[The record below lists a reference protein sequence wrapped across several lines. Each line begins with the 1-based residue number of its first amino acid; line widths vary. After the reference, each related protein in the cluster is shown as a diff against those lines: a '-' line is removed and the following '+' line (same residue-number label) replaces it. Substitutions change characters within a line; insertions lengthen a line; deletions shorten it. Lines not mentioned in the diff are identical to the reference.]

1 MDITLKNVKIY
12 AGLSQSS
19 DAFTAS
25 VYVDGKKVGEA
36 KDDGRGGNNYVDVRD
51 AEGRWHRNLY
61 QKMQEEAAKHTQ
73 TYEIARLPGDEAMGW
88 GWSETY
94 PHNLDSYIRELLNQ
108 SIK

>member
-12 AGLSQSS
+12 AGLSQDS

-51 AEGRWHRNLY
+51 AEGRWNRNLS
-61 QKMQEEAAKHTQ
+61 QKMQEEAAKHTWQ
-73 TYEIARLPGDEAMGW
+73 RLL
-88 GWSETY
+88 
-94 PHNLDSYIRELLNQ
+94 PHNLDSYIRELVNE